1 MSHIFLKSL
10 VIKNFKGIKGPLTIN
25 FEKNKRLSSF
35 LIFGEN
41 ASGKSSILDA
51 VEYAIKGTLHNLPI
65 DDLNLIKFIHE
76 NELPYVKI
84 IFSDETSITRT
95 FNDSGEL
102 IVTGDGIQHIIDY
115 SYPFIFRRSDVLTFL
130 DAPDGKKMLLFKNFI
145 GDDEDELSYLNVKEL
160 NENIEEIKRKKGLIR
175 AEIASL
181 IDTDISN
188 IPNDDNKQF
197 PLWKRRLFSMLYNDE
212 QFKSK
217 LIAPTIKSILLIN
230 REITRTYRNDE
241 DNTIRQQ
248 HLNKLHGKRNIEF
261 SKLALFLDIQNDDI
275 PSKPSDFY
283 TWQKTSS
290 KKLIEKRGKL
300 VDIDADVLKS
310 KVDELSKLIK
320 KLHEYKRKRNFISE
334 DVSISPKLKSKLV
347 NSFQEIEMW
356 IIEQFKLL
364 SKDETIKSLRID
376 YSTTSDISLT
386 LVIEFESGK
395 NASPLSILS
404 EANLDLLGILFY
416 LGMVKITADKMSAK
430 LLILDDIF
438 QSIDSQIRFS
448 TTRMIKE
455 QFHDYQIIITTHDRL
470 WWEQLSN
477 SFRNAKGQ
485 FIPVRLISYPELK
498 GHIISGQES
507 NIKIELSDNI
517 ETEKIA
523 SVSSLL
529 MEEICYYLSLNLEIS
544 VIRKKDD
551 KYHLGD
557 IWPGLLKK
565 LKNTEIYG
573 IVTELN
579 DLLLYRNIFGAH
591 FNEWAMNTPRTDII
605 QYAKLVEKLFQ
616 STYCSNCGN
625 WINKSNTSDCLYIC
639 KCTSTKLK
647 KK

>member
-1 MSHIFLKSL
+1 MSRIFLKSL
-10 VIKNFKGIKGPLTIN
+10 FIKNFKGMKGPITIN
-25 FEKNKRLSSF
+25 FEKNKSLSSF
-35 LIFGEN
+35 LIWGEN

-51 VEYAIKGTLHNLPI
+51 IEYAIKGTMHNLPV
-65 DDLNLIKFIHE
+65 DDPNLIKFIHG
-76 NELPYVKI
+76 NEMPYVKI
-84 IFSDETSITRT
+84 IFSNETSITRT
-95 FNDSGEL
+95 FEDSGEL
-102 IVTGDGIQHIIDY
+102 FVTGDGIQHIIDY

-130 DAPDGKKMLLFKNFI
+130 DAPDGKKLLLFKNFI
-145 GDDEDELSYLNVKEL
+145 GGDDELSYLNVKKI
-160 NENIEEIKRKKGLIR
+160 NEKIEEIKRKKGLVR
-175 AEIASL
+175 ADIASL

-197 PLWKRRLFSMLYNDE
+197 TTWKRKLFSMLYNDE
-212 QFKSK
+212 QFVVEIIDPIIK
-217 LIAPTIKSILLIN
+217 LILNFN
-230 REITRTYRNDE
+230 REITRSYRDENDS
-241 DNTIRQQ
+241 TVRQK
-248 HLNKLHGKRNIEF
+248 HLNKLHGKRSIAF
-261 SKLALFLDIQNDDI
+261 SKLALLLDVQNDDI
-275 PSKPSDFY
+275 PNKPSDFY
-283 TWQKTSS
+283 TWQKFSL
-290 KKLIEKRGKL
+290 KKLIDKREKLG
-300 VDIDADVLKS
+300 DIDADVLNS

-320 KLHEYKRKRNFISE
+320 KLHEFKRKRNFISE
-334 DVSISPKLKSKLV
+334 DVSISPKLKSKLID
-347 NSFQEIEMW
+347 SFQEIETW
-356 IIEQFKLL
+356 IIEQFILL

-386 LVIEFESGK
+386 LIVEFKSGK

-404 EANLDLLGILFY
+404 EANLDLLGMLFY
-416 LGMVKITADKMSAK
+416 LGMVKITADNKSAK
-430 LLILDDIF
+430 LLILDDVF
-438 QSIDSQIRFS
+438 QSIDSQIRFNS
-448 TTRMIKE
+448 TRMIKE

-477 SFRNAKGQ
+477 SFRSAKGQ

-579 DLLLYRNIFGAH
+579 DLLLYR
-591 FNEWAMNTPRTDII
+591 
-605 QYAKLVEKLFQ
+605 
-616 STYCSNCGN
+616 TYGDERHHKQRRFVC
-625 WINKSNTSDCLYIC
+625 
-639 KCTSTKLK
+639 
-647 KK
+647 